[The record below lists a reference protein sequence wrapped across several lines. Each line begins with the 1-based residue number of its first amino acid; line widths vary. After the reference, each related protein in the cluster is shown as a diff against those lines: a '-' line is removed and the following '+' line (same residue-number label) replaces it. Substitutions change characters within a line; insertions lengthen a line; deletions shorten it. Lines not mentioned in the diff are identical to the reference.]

1 VSRFS
6 EQRSNLVDSLIR
18 KGYVR
23 SAEVADAV
31 RKVPREE
38 FVPENMR
45 GDAYVDSP
53 LPIGSGQTISAP
65 HMVAIMVEASD
76 LHPGHKVL
84 EVGAGSGYHAAV
96 VAELVAPDGHV
107 FTMERHQDLAD
118 FARENLERTGYSH
131 SVTVI
136 CGDGSRGLPEH
147 APYDRIFVACGAPNI
162 PKPLMDQVS
171 DGGSLLVPVGGRF
184 YQDLIR
190 MERNGDEFTRM
201 SLGGCVFV
209 PLVGEY
215 GYGRERSM

>member
-1 VSRFS
+1 VIRFS
-6 EQRSNLVDSLIR
+6 EQRANLVDSLIR
-18 KGYVR
+18 KGYVK
-23 SAEVADAV
+23 SAEVADAMQ
-31 RKVPREE
+31 KVPREE
-38 FVPENMR
+38 FVPDSIR
-45 GDAYVDSP
+45 DDAYIDSP
-53 LPIGSGQTISAP
+53 MPIGSGQTISAP

-96 VAELVAPDGHV
+96 VAELVAPGGHV
-107 FTMERHQDLAD
+107 FTVERHQDLAD
-118 FARENLERTGYSH
+118 FARANLERTGYSQ

-147 APYDRIFVACGAPNI
+147 APYDRIFVACGAPSV

-184 YQDLIR
+184 YQDLVR
-190 MERNGDEFTRM
+190 MERNGDEFIRI

-215 GYGRERSM
+215 GYGRDRSM